1 MFAYK
6 RYLMYKTI
14 DVSQE
19 KNELKSI
26 LEKLKWFKTLDIAQE
41 KNECQKYLWN
51 IWNEIRF
58 SIHQTYTWMSERL
71 VTTARGTNQGTNS

>member
-6 RYLMYKTI
+6 RCLMYKTI

-19 KNELKSI
+19 ENELKSI

-41 KNECQKYLWN
+41 KNECQK
-51 IWNEIRF
+51 IRF